1 MSTTYWK
8 TVLSVVSFCVCLLG
22 NAQTTITG
30 KVADKVGPLP
40 GASVIEKGTTN
51 GTQTDFEGNFTLS
64 VSSSNASLV
73 VSYIGYKSKEI
84 DLNGLTVVQVIL
96 EEDAQALDEV
106 VILGFGRAQNKRTVS
121 QSVATVSSEKIAS
134 LPISRPEAA
143 LQGTTPGVV
152 VVQNSGSPGSPLTI
166 RLRGTASPGNAQPLI
181 LLDGVQIPDMSFI
194 NPSDIGSITTLKDA
208 AASAIYGARSANG
221 VLLIESKKGRRNT
234 DKIQVSV
241 DGYTGFQERINTPEL
256 MNTAQYVQYYNEFQ
270 SAAGGTLIDASSIGQ
285 LPDTNWYDVLFD
297 DSPMKSFLNASVM
310 GGDQR
315 SRYFISGSIFDQEG
329 LIGGEADKSG
339 FNRKTINLNFST
351 DLYENLSLRVGA
363 NLVRINRRR
372 LPGENDDTVGAG
384 NPFNQLGSLL
394 PLFPVFDDAGNFYD
408 VSAQNGPNSVNGISI
423 PGINGPFNPLI
434 PLEFSTIDDRTD
446 NRFLNIGAAWE
457 IVDDLTLDV
466 GYGYYENITRTKVF
480 QEAYDFRGGSVP
492 NGLASLGNGN
502 NQLDVT
508 NFRNNTSQVN
518 ATLKY
523 ALNDLGAG
531 HNLQFLTGVQFI
543 EENGSISAR
552 QAQGL
557 EKNTFA
563 EANFAVV
570 GDQSAIV
577 TPFPDF
583 EGQERILG
591 FFGNVDYNFQE
602 KYLFTASLRAD
613 SSSKFGP
620 DNQTGYFPSFSA
632 GWVTSEEDFFNASW
646 INLFKLRGSWGITG
660 IDNIPND
667 QFRQLFGINAN
678 SIIGGA
684 NATGYSQLF
693 LPNPD
698 VKWEETTQSNI
709 GIDMNA
715 FGNTLGI
722 TLDYYNNKTD
732 DILLPVGVPSFAG
745 LPAASRNIGEVT
757 NKGFE
762 ALLTYR
768 NSFDN
773 GFSFNIGLNLAVNDN
788 EVTNLAG
795 TNPLTDGE
803 TLVFADPITITQ
815 EGESIASFFG
825 LKTNGVDANGDL
837 IFVDINSDG
846 QINAEDRTIIG
857 NPLPDFT
864 YGINLG
870 ANFKGFDFSA
880 FLFGSQGNDIFDAT
894 VRNDFAFSN
903 RPASYL
909 NNGVRNV
916 LGNVAGSTLAN
927 VSDFYVKDGSFLKAR
942 TITLGYSL
950 PEGVLESINMDKVR
964 FYITGENLFVITDY
978 DGADPE
984 IGQANSLSS
993 LDIGIDRGFFPSAK
1007 AIIFGFQFQF

>member
-1 MSTTYWK
+1 MCTRYWK
-8 TVLSVVSFCVCLLG
+8 TVLSIAACCVFYLG
-22 NAQTTITG
+22 NAQVTITG
-30 KVADKVGPLP
+30 KVSDKVGPLP
-40 GASVIEKGTTN
+40 GASVIEKGTAN
-51 GTQTDFEGNFTLS
+51 GTQTDFEGNFSLD
-64 VSSSNASLV
+64 VSSSANTLV
-73 VSYIGYKSKEI
+73 VSYIGYKTLEVS
-84 DLNGLTVVQVIL
+84 LSGLTDVQIQL
-96 EEDAQALDEV
+96 EEDAQALEEV

-121 QSVATVSSEKIAS
+121 QSVATVNSEKIAS

-152 VVQNSGSPGSPLTI
+152 VVQNSGAPGSPLTI
-166 RLRGTASPGNAQPLI
+166 RLRGSASPGNSQPLI

-234 DKIQVSV
+234 DKIQVSI
-241 DGYTGFQERINTPEL
+241 DGYTGFQERINTPDL
-256 MNTAQYVQYYNEFQ
+256 MNTAEYVQYYNDYQ
-270 SAAGGTLIDASSIGQ
+270 TSVGGTTIAAGDVAS

-297 DSPMKSFLNASVM
+297 DSPMKSFINASVM

-315 SRYFISGSIFDQEG
+315 SQYFISGSIFDQEG

-351 DLYENLSLRVGA
+351 DLYKNLQLRVGA
-363 NLVRINRRR
+363 NLVRINNRR

-434 PLEFSTIDDRTD
+434 PLEFSTIEDQTD
-446 NRFLNIGAAWE
+446 TRFLNIGASWNIIE
-457 IVDDLTLDV
+457 DLTLDV
-466 GYGYYENITRTKVF
+466 GYGYYENVTRNKSF

-502 NQLDVT
+502 NQLSVT

-523 ALNDLGAG
+523 NLSNLGGG

-543 EENGSISAR
+543 EQNGFISAR

-570 GDQSAIV
+570 GDQSSII
-577 TPFPDF
+577 TPFPDY
-583 EGQERILG
+583 EGQQRILG
-591 FFGNVDYNFQE
+591 YFGNVDYNFQE

-620 DNQTGYFPSFSA
+620 ENQTGYFPSFSA
-632 GWVTSEEDFFNASW
+632 GWVTSQEDFFNSSW
-646 INLFKLRGSWGITG
+646 IDLFKVRGSWGITG

-678 SIIGGA
+678 SIIGGG

-698 VKWEETTQSNI
+698 VKWEETTQSNF
-709 GIDMNA
+709 GLDVNA
-715 FGNTLGI
+715 FGNSLGI
-722 TLDYYNNKTD
+722 TLDFYNNKTD
-732 DILLPVGVPSFAG
+732 DILLPVGVPTFAG

-762 ALLTYR
+762 ALVSYR
-768 NSFDN
+768 KSFDN
-773 GFSFNIGLNLAVNDN
+773 GFSFNLGFNLAVNDN

-803 TLVFADPITITQ
+803 TLVFSDPITITQ

-825 LKTNGVDANGDL
+825 LRTTGIDNNGDL
-837 IFVDINSDG
+837 IFDDINNDG

-870 ANFKGFDFSA
+870 ANYKGFDFSA

-903 RPASYL
+903 RPRSYL
-909 NNGVRNV
+909 NNGLRNV
-916 LGNVAGSTLAN
+916 LGNVAGSSLTN

-950 PEGVLESINMDKVR
+950 PDSVLESLSMDKIR

-984 IGQANSLSS
+984 IGQANTLSS

-1007 AIIFGFQFQF
+1007 AFIFGFQFKF

>member
-8 TVLSVVSFCVCLLG
+8 TVLSVVAFCVCLLG

-30 KVADKVGPLP
+30 RVSDRVGPLP
-40 GASVIEKGTTN
+40 GASVVEKGTTN
-51 GTQTDFEGNFTLS
+51 GTQTDFEGNFTIA
-64 VSSSNASLV
+64 VSSPSATLV

-84 DLNGLTVVQVIL
+84 DLAGISVVQVVL

-121 QSVATVSSEKIAS
+121 QSVATVNSEKIAS

-221 VLLIESKKGRRNT
+221 VLLIESKKGRKNT
-234 DKIQVSV
+234 DKIQVSI
-241 DGYTGFQERINTPEL
+241 DGYTGFQERINTPDL
-256 MNTAQYVQYYNEFQ
+256 MNTAQYVQYYNDFQ
-270 SAAGGTLIDASSIGQ
+270 TSAGGTLIDAASVGQ

-297 DSPMKSFLNASVM
+297 DSPIKSFLNASVM

-434 PLEFSTIDDRTD
+434 PLEFTTIDDRTD

-457 IVDDLTLDV
+457 IIDDLTLDV
-466 GYGYYENITRTKVF
+466 GYGYYENITRTKIF

-523 ALNDLGAG
+523 TLNDLGAG

-557 EKNTFA
+557 EKNTFS

-570 GDQSAIV
+570 GDQSAII

-591 FFGNVDYNFQE
+591 FFGNVDYNFLE

-620 DNQTGYFPSFSA
+620 ENQTGYFPSFSA
-632 GWVTSEEDFFNASW
+632 AWVASEEEFFTSSW
-646 INLFKLRGSWGITG
+646 IDLFKVRGSWGVTG

-698 VKWEETTQSNI
+698 VKWEETTQSNLGLDI
-709 GIDMNA
+709 NA

-722 TLDYYNNKTD
+722 TLDFYNNKTD
-732 DILLPVGVPSFAG
+732 DILLPVGVPAFAG

-762 ALLTYR
+762 ALVSYR
-768 NSFDN
+768 NTLDS
-773 GFSFNIGLNLAVNDN
+773 GFSFNFGLNLAVNDN

-803 TLVFADPITITQ
+803 TLVFSDPITITQ

-825 LKTNGVDANGDL
+825 LRTDGIDSNGDL
-837 IFVDINSDG
+837 TFVDINNDG
-846 QINAEDRTIIG
+846 QINADDRTIIG

-870 ANFKGFDFSA
+870 ANYKGFDFSA

-909 NNGVRNV
+909 TNGVRNV
-916 LGNVAGSTLAN
+916 LGNVAGSTLSN

-942 TITLGYSL
+942 TITLGYSF
-950 PEGVLESINMDKVR
+950 PETILERIHMDKVR